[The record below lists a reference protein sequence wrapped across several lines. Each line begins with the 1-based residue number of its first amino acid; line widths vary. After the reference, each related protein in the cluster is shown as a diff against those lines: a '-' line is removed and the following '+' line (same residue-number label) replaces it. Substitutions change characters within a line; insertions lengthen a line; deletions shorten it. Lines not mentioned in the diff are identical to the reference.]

1 MMKSVL
7 LRLEGPMQSWGTQSR
22 FEERDTDADPS
33 KSGVLGLVGAAMGVA
48 RDDMGAIARLAGLT
62 MAVRVD
68 REGTVLR
75 DYHTAGGG
83 RWSGREYG
91 VANAE
96 GKLVGTVV
104 SKRYYLADASFLV
117 ALGSEEHPLVEEV
130 ARALE
135 QPVFPLFLGRKSFV
149 PSVPIHLPRTP
160 VVDLSPVD
168 TLRAQ
173 PWVRRST
180 DDETKGPERLR
191 LVVEC
196 RPEDGRPRNDMPLS
210 FALYDRSYSRRY
222 VRTDWVAMND
232 LPMEAVCSSPVSG

>member
-1 MMKSVL
+1 MSTLL
-7 LRLEGPMQSWGTQSR
+7 LRLAGPMQSWGTQSR

-96 GKLVGTVV
+96 GKLVGPVGPREQAPVAPDPVAALLERAVADRLLERRVV
-104 SKRYYLADASFLV
+104 IH
-117 ALGSEEHPLVEEV
+117 GGEPGTEV
-130 ARALE
+130 LCRARGAALE
-135 QPVFPLFLGRKSFV
+135 EG
-149 PSVPIHLPRTP
+149 
-160 VVDLSPVD
+160 
-168 TLRAQ
+168 
-173 PWVRRST
+173 
-180 DDETKGPERLR
+180 TKRISG
-191 LVVEC
+191 
-196 RPEDGRPRNDMPLS
+196 
-210 FALYDRSYSRRY
+210 
-222 VRTDWVAMND
+222 VAMQAAESGR
-232 LPMEAVCSSPVSG
+232 EAGAVQESTSVSVCCTRRRNERARG